1 MKYKQAD
8 PTKET
13 SCKNCIFAIYQ
24 DKIQT
29 GCDHNRIEKFGPY
42 VIEVYDDDCEFFVIN
57 RLCNY
62 YRPKF
67 WNGGEKNITKAEE
80 ESCLSFDI
88 LIDVNEMN
96 ETYFNRIKSA
106 MQKNIY
112 PNNKYKLYLFH
123 DHSQNAAQKTLI
135 KNLFDSFSNNK
146 CILSIYSNKAE
157 YLDSI
162 LSKSKNSYHVILT
175 NLNIDKLEEI
185 LTTANNLINIDLKK
199 YIILDYKNTFVI
211 SNMAYRMLYR
221 TLYYTY
227 ENKIKEF
234 INESKKQKV
243 FIQIKD

>member
-13 SCKNCIFAIYQ
+13 SCKNCIFAIYENKMQ
-24 DKIQT
+24 I
-29 GCDHNRIEKFGPY
+29 GCDHNRIEKFGSD
-42 VIEVYDDDCEFFVIN
+42 VIEAYDDDCEFFVIN

-88 LIDVNEMN
+88 LIDVNDVN
-96 ETYFNRIKSA
+96 ETYYNQIKSSIA
-106 MQKNIY
+106 KNIY
-112 PNNKYKLYLFH
+112 PINKYKLYLFH
-123 DHSQNAAQKTLI
+123 DNNQTTSQKILI
-135 KNLFDSFSNNK
+135 KNLFDSLSDNK
-146 CILSIYSNKAE
+146 CVLSIYSNQAE
-157 YLDSI
+157 YLDSV
-162 LSKSKNSYHVILT
+162 LSKSKNSYHFIL
-175 NLNIDKLEEI
+175 NKLNVDKLEEI
-185 LTTANNLINIDLKK
+185 IKTSNNLVNIDLKK

-211 SNMAYRMLYR
+211 SNMAYKMLYR